1 MIEDALVRVDETTLD
16 GENSFPLEVAKIR
29 VCCPDEASDGEELEA
44 SHFAPLFFLD
54 SDFILFHSEMMAA
67 SFDGFCWHSKGK

>member
-1 MIEDALVRVDETTLD
+1 MIDDAFAKVDETTRN
-16 GENSFPLEVAKIR
+16 GVNSFPVGVAKIR